1 MLKKKIF
8 NIKFSKI
15 LLPITK
21 RIESFFDA
29 FENFI
34 KNKKKYLNLWK
45 KSSLEKKIFIPLAI
59 TFLAFIGYFL
69 LPSFYDQEK
78 LKKHLTKQILQE
90 YNLDVKFDK
99 DVKYGLFPKPHFYIK
114 DLELKYNSSIVS
126 KSKYLKVF
134 FSSKNNFEF
143 DNIKINNLFFSKT
156 DFKINRTNYKFFL
169 DLLNYEFF
177 NKDIRFKKSRI
188 FYLDQNED
196 IIFLSE
202 LKKIDYL
209 YQEDSVNKLLANIE
223 LFNLPIDIKIDH
235 DISKR
240 NIFSEINLKS
250 LNLKIKNDTTYKSNN
265 FEGDIDFKYI
275 TKDLKVSYSLKA
287 NNLILHTADKKFTS
301 EINIKP
307 FFLLSNLNLENV
319 KVKNI
324 FGNNSLFEN
333 LLKSEIF
340 YNKNINARVSV
351 SINGLNDLNHID
363 NMNFEIKFEEG
374 EIFISNL
381 NFQFKDFTTF
391 KFNNINLIVEENN
404 LKLLGDI
411 TLEFDDIQGVYNYF
425 QISRKYR
432 KNISKISS
440 NFIFD
445 FDNELFEFS
454 DLKIIGIK
462 KQISDKYLRKFN
474 SEKKDLFNKVILK
487 NTVRDFFKKISLD

>member
-1 MLKKKIF
+1 M
-8 NIKFSKI
+8 
-15 LLPITK
+15 
-21 RIESFFDA
+21 
-29 FENFI
+29 
-34 KNKKKYLNLWK
+34 
-45 KSSLEKKIFIPLAI
+45 
-59 TFLAFIGYFL
+59 
-69 LPSFYDQEK
+69 
-78 LKKHLTKQILQE
+78 
-90 YNLDVKFDK
+90 
-99 DVKYGLFPKPHFYIK
+99 
-114 DLELKYNSSIVS
+114 
-126 KSKYLKVF
+126 KVF

-188 FYLDQNED
+188 FYLDLNED

-462 KQISDKYLRKFN
+462 KQISEKYLRKFN